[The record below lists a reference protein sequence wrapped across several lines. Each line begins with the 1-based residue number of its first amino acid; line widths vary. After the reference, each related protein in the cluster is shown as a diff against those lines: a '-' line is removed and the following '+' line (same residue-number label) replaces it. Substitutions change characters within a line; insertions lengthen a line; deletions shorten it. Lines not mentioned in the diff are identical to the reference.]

1 MEYHYFTIEDVEM
14 LKFNGITHLHNHLN
28 YLIHTD
34 KDQKFTN
41 EDSVLRVLSK
51 QIERYEEIEAQNL
64 NLKAD
69 IQDEKECLLDLQNKI
84 WRYSHFEKESELITM
99 DMFPS
104 EVKNLFLT
112 FLENSFY
119 EHDYTNESYFDEYLK
134 KHEECIYQGK
144 KLSKGAIQEL
154 YDMNGVGY
162 DWLICNK
169 DGRIFFVD
177 HGLYPLEK
185 GEKVWNNKKFDGYS
199 ISAFVED
206 KKKRYKSLVS
216 WEDEQ
221 PFNIYEF
228 LLAQDIDMEM

>member
-1 MEYHYFTIEDVEM
+1 M
-14 LKFNGITHLHNHLN
+14 
-28 YLIHTD
+28 
-34 KDQKFTN
+34 
-41 EDSVLRVLSK
+41 
-51 QIERYEEIEAQNL
+51 
-64 NLKAD
+64 
-69 IQDEKECLLDLQNKI
+69 LDLQNKI

-228 LLAQDIDMEM
+228 LLAKDIDMEM

>member
-1 MEYHYFTIEDVEM
+1 MRKDRVWM
-14 LKFNGITHLHNHLN
+14 KFK
-28 YLIHTD
+28 
-34 KDQKFTN
+34 KDDFNQ
-41 EDSVLRVLSK
+41 LMGVLSK

-185 GEKVWNNKKFDGYS
+185 GEKVWNNKKFAGYS

-228 LLAQDIDMEM
+228 LLAKDIDMEM